1 MNNPKLENFGKEK
14 EKSAS
19 VGEEP
24 EILEESD
31 QDDSSVELTQAYEQ
45 IDQAMQVLE
54 EKAKTDLEREEQ
66 HEAQAVVGKSEY
78 GQQKAEKVKKRAA
91 INKLRSKERLCLDY
105 FWSLSDQKRREYSEK
120 YGYLEFLK
128 ALDAERPK
136 VVAVTVIEDFIRKT
150 IEAQMF
156 ESKISKFG
164 PAVSFV
170 KTHWVGV
177 IRDDFLAVHDKPE
190 ERAKWCAMMA
200 NTMRIASKQLKKE
213 GKQKIEI
220 NYTPEELSELL
231 EILLI
236 TE

>member
-1 MNNPKLENFGKEK
+1 MNNPNIVNFGKAK
-14 EKSAS
+14 EQPVS
-19 VGEEP
+19 VSEEP
-24 EILEESD
+24 EILEETE
-31 QDDSSVELTQAYEQ
+31 QDESSTEFTQACEQ
-45 IDQAMQVLE
+45 ISQAMQVIK
-54 EKAKTDLEREEQ
+54 EKAETDLEREEQ
-66 HEAQAVVGKSEY
+66 HEAQAVEGKSEY
-78 GQQKAEKVKKRAA
+78 GQQKVEKVKKRAA

-128 ALDAERPK
+128 ALDSERPK
-136 VVAVTVIEDFIRKT
+136 VVAVTVIEDFIRET
-150 IEAQMF
+150 IKAQMF
-156 ESKISKFG
+156 DSKISKFG

-220 NYTPEELSELL
+220 NYTPEKLSELL
-231 EILLI
+231 EILI
-236 TE
+236 TK